1 MKKKILIRRMLR
13 SPQFVIGFLIV
24 LAVVIVSLFAK
35 QLAPMD
41 ENLNHIAARFT
52 APQGSALTER
62 AVMCWVRTSL
72 EGISFPGF

>member
-52 APQGSALTER
+52 APQGLGAY
-62 AVMCWVRTSL
+62 RTGGYVL
-72 EGISFPGF
+72 GTDELGRISFPGF

>member
-1 MKKKILIRRMLR
+1 MKKKILFRRMLR

-24 LAVVIVSLFAK
+24 LIVVLISVFAE

-52 APQGSALTER
+52 APQGLGAYKTGGY
-62 AVMCWVRTSL
+62 V
-72 EGISFPGF
+72 

>member
-41 ENLNHIAARFT
+41 ENLNHI
-52 APQGSALTER
+52 E
-62 AVMCWVRTSL
+62 MCIRDSFRDYAD
-72 EGISFPGF
+72 SFPKSLVL

>member
-35 QLAPMD
+35 QLAPD
-41 ENLNHIAARFT
+41 VYENLKK
-52 APQGSALTER
+52 
-62 AVMCWVRTSL
+62 
-72 EGISFPGF
+72 